1 MIILYIDL
9 VAAALCSLLHFALH
23 VTGSGSFP
31 KPLTAKEERACL
43 EKIRNGDS
51 KAKNVLIE
59 HNLRLVAHIV
69 KKYYAV
75 SGEQDDLISIGTIG
89 LIKAAGTFDYEKGI
103 RFATY
108 ASRCIENEILMT
120 FRSKRKSAG
129 DVYISDPIDT
139 DKDGNSL
146 TLMDLMYEEQDLVG
160 ILDLQMRSKQLY
172 RYLDENLDPREQK
185 IIVLRYGLHN
195 RPPLTQREVA
205 KQLDISRS
213 YVSRLEKSAL
223 SKLRRAF
230 ETEGTS

>member
-1 MIILYIDL
+1 
-9 VAAALCSLLHFALH
+9 
-23 VTGSGSFP
+23 
-31 KPLTAKEERACL
+31 
-43 EKIRNGDS
+43 
-51 KAKNVLIE
+51 
-59 HNLRLVAHIV
+59 
-69 KKYYAV
+69 
-75 SGEQDDLISIGTIG
+75 
-89 LIKAAGTFDYEKGI
+89 
-103 RFATY
+103 
-108 ASRCIENEILMT
+108 MT